1 MEIKY
6 SITNYFEKNNLF
18 KDNRSDGII
27 IKNENNII
35 TIDGS
40 QRDLIELAD
49 IIVNLAISKENKN
62 HIHIDDLTLISTKS
76 EIKEIIIEKE

>member
-27 IKNENNII
+27 IKNEKPAGRFERFHHVRGREVRRDDAGVGA
-35 TIDGS
+35 TDAD
-40 QRDLIELAD
+40 QR
-49 IIVNLAISKENKN
+49 
-62 HIHIDDLTLISTKS
+62 
-76 EIKEIIIEKE
+76 